1 MTLRHGRLALL
12 LLLPAGVLTGHALG
26 YAGAGHAHGPA
37 AGPHVHGY
45 LTAAAAVAVPLALV
59 ALLWTVARPGS
70 AAGVSFPRML
80 GLQWAA
86 LLFQESVEHL
96 VAGQPLAA
104 LLGSRPLWLGLTA
117 QLAVAAGAVL
127 LLRSA
132 RAVGTRLAAL
142 PARLQILLRGV
153 GDLMAPAPVGTHRSL
168 AWLAVPARAPPPVAR

>member
-1 MTLRHGRLALL
+1 MALKHGRLALL

-26 YAGAGHAHGPA
+26 YAGAGHTHGPA

-45 LTAAAAVAVPLALV
+45 LTAAAAVAAPLALV

-70 AAGVSFPRML
+70 AARVSFPRVL

-96 VAGQPLAA
+96 VAGEPLAA

-117 QLAVAAGAVL
+117 QLAVAGGAVL

-132 RAVGTRLAAL
+132 RAVGARLAAL
-142 PARLQILLRGV
+142 PARLRLLLGGV
-153 GDLMAPAPVGTHRSL
+153 GDVVTPAPVPTLRSL
-168 AWLAVPARAPPPVAR
+168 AWLAVPARAPPPACR